1 MAASCSAAAQAGIG
15 KDYTAHGYE
24 FGAWSSRFDLFDAG
38 LNRIEARFG
47 QLIPPPVRKIPIF
60 IGGGLKR
67 TLPAVAHHADI
78 WHSVLSVDA
87 FTEASARVDELAAAI
102 GRDGRTG
109 SVPKAPTPTGRPVP
123 PRSPSLRSTPTPPPA
138 MTSAPWRKCRPGVT
152 VRSEGGCSVED

>member
-1 MAASCSAAAQAGIG
+1 VAASCSAAAQAGIG
-15 KDYTAHGYE
+15 KDYTTHGYE

-87 FTEASARVDELAAAI
+87 FTEASARVDELAAAPDATEELVRCRKRRRLPA
-102 GRDGRTG
+102 GRCHH
-109 SVPKAPTPTGRPVP
+109 VHHH
-123 PRSPSLRSTPTPPPA
+123 
-138 MTSAPWRKCRPGVT
+138 
-152 VRSEGGCSVED
+152 